1 MTELQELDSIKRK
14 SSELQQIQSEMKG
27 LETRLK
33 YSKTDRENTVKMNC
47 RLCVY
52 IQSMLCS
59 KALHWDVLRGKWR
72 ELMKKD

>member
-33 YSKTDRENTVKMNC
+33 YSKTDRENTVKINC
-47 RLCVY
+47 SVCVFKVCY
-52 IQSMLCS
+52 VAKHYTGTC
-59 KALHWDVLRGKWR
+59 
-72 ELMKKD
+72 